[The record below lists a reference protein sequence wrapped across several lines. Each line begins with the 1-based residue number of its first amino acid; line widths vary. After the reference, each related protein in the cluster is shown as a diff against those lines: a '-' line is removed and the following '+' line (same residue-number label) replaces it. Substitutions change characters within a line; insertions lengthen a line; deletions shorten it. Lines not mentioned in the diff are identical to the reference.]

1 MSTSTLPLIDPQ
13 EPASGSVEAR
23 RAVAYAETPR
33 LAETSSPWAQPTA
46 RVIPRWWKDASVL
59 LAWGLGLFVVA
70 LWVSNAG
77 LQQSTAAGW
86 LTSSGRLTG
95 LVSSYLLL
103 LQVFLMA
110 RIPFVEQAWGQDGL
124 TRLHR
129 WVGFTSFT
137 LMLAHIGLIILG
149 YASGHWSEVW
159 STLVDVTLNDPGM
172 LLAAAGTVAIIMV
185 VVTSYKAARKR
196 LRYESWHLIHLYAY
210 LGVGLALPH
219 QLWTGT
225 DFLASPTA
233 TVFWWTLYIVCLGVV
248 LIYRLGVP
256 VAKSLLS
263 RIRVDSVTMENPRT
277 VTVRVSGPGVRRLNA
292 QGGQFFQWRFL
303 DGPGWTRA
311 NPYSLSA
318 APRGNTMAFT
328 ASVVGDGSA
337 RLTTLK
343 PGTRVM
349 VEGPYGRMHA
359 GSAQTR
365 KALLMGAGIGI
376 TPMKALLESF
386 PAAPGG
392 ITVLH
397 RYSRPQDLVLH
408 REMTALAEARGAQY
422 YLVEGGRTHSRE
434 SWLPERLSHMD
445 DVDAL
450 FAATPDLLDRDIF
463 VCGSE
468 GWMNA
473 VSRAALD
480 AGVPRDQIH
489 VEHFSY

>member
-1 MSTSTLPLIDPQ
+1 MSTSTFPQPATAALP
-13 EPASGSVEAR
+13 VTAR
-23 RAVAYAETPR
+23 RSVDQQR
-33 LAETSSPWAQPTA
+33 PTRFA
-46 RVIPRWWKDASVL
+46 APSVKNIPRWWKDASVL

-70 LWVSNAG
+70 LWVAHGG
-77 LQQSTAAGW
+77 LLQSSLGDW
-86 LTSSGRLTG
+86 LTSIGRVTG
-95 LVSSYLLL
+95 LVASYLLL

-129 WVGFTSFT
+129 WVGFSSFN
-137 LMLAHIGLIILG
+137 LMVAHIVLIVLG
-149 YASGHWSEVW
+149 YAAGQWSKVW
-159 STLVDVTLNDPGM
+159 GTFWDVVLNEPGM
-172 LLAAAGTVAIIMV
+172 VLAAAGTLAIIMV
-185 VVTSYKAARKR
+185 VVTSFKAARKK

-219 QLWTGT
+219 QLWTGQ
-225 DFLASPTA
+225 DFLVSPAVTA
-233 TVFWWTLYIVCLGVV
+233 FWWGLYIVCLGAV
-248 LIYRLGVP
+248 LVYR
-256 VAKSLLS
+256 VALPLTRSALS
-263 RIRVDSVTMENPRT
+263 RIRVDHVTMENPTT
-277 VTVRVSGPGVRRLNA
+277 VTVQVSGPGVRRLKA

-318 APRGNTMAFT
+318 APRNNTMAFT
-328 ASVVGDGSA
+328 AAVVGDGSA
-337 RLTTLK
+337 RLTTLR

-359 GSAQTR
+359 GAAETR

-386 PAAPGG
+386 PAHAGD

-397 RYSRPQDLVLH
+397 RYSRPEDLVLSD
-408 REMTALAEARGAQY
+408 EIAEIAEQRGAHYRLIDGPRVQ
-422 YLVEGGRTHSRE
+422 GRA
-434 SWLPERLSHMD
+434 SWLPARLGHLD
-445 DVDAL
+445 DADAL
-450 FAATPDLLDRDIF
+450 LAACPDLLERDLF

-468 GWMNA
+468 GWMKA
-473 VSRAALD
+473 VTDAAVA
-480 AGVPRDQIH
+480 AGLPRTRIH